1 MHPFVFALVQNQIIW
16 CKIGNNLSNAT
27 NRCDMSSYVCIRSYH
42 LQNGLI
48 YILQLIH
55 VTTLRSVRVRI
66 LSHFLF
72 EATDGMK
79 SQEARGF
86 R

>member
-27 NRCDMSSYVCIRSYH
+27 NRCDMSSYVCIRSYR

-48 YILQLIH
+48 YILQFNSRDNLTKCQGQDIIPF
-55 VTTLRSVRVRI
+55 S
-66 LSHFLF
+66 F
-72 EATDGMK
+72 
-79 SQEARGF
+79 
-86 R
+86 